1 TNTGMTMKQELP
13 ASLDRQADL
22 HYAYQHGVD
31 FVRGDVKAEAEF
43 KEKFAGDAEA
53 EAEYKRGVAEESAK
67 QTRTSDAR
75 H

>member
-1 TNTGMTMKQELP
+1 MVMKRELHEDW
-13 ASLDRQADL
+13 ARQADL

-31 FVRGDVKAEAEF
+31 FVRGEVKAEAEF

-53 EAEYKRGVAEESAK
+53 DAEYNRGVAEESTK
-67 QTRTSDAR
+67 QARNSDAR

>member
-1 TNTGMTMKQELP
+1 MTRALP
-13 ASLDRQADL
+13 ENWERLADL

-31 FVRGDVKAEAEF
+31 FVRGDVTAEAEF

-67 QTRTSDAR
+67 QLRASHAL